1 MRGGRFG
8 TGMNTF
14 MSVHRQTLEADYAAN
29 ARQRA
34 HATQEAMRHA
44 APSDALGNGRLAS
57 LSDVKAS
64 GLFNNDG
71 IFLGGLDGRLLFYG
85 GDAPIMTIART
96 GAGKGRDLIL
106 PNLAH
111 LRDRSLIVCDPK
123 DGENAFVAAAHRRDT
138 LGHKVVFLNPFGING
153 DQFPDTKINP
163 FSLLLNIVRSGARID
178 SEAAEIAHILIPR
191 PVKASGDEWVR
202 SGSLRLTATVLE
214 YLAIF
219 DSENC
224 TPQRLWSFANSSGFD
239 LGAQFAMME
248 TCGIPSIEGRA
259 ASFNLVRH
267 DAPKQWEAYKS
278 ALADALEPFAPDG
291 ALAVSTSANEFDLR
305 RLKHELVTIFLIV
318 PSRKLAAAA
327 SWIALQMNNAI
338 ETIADERGPVRTS
351 FVLDEFAQLPPIEAV
366 TKATRLYRSKGI
378 QLWFFAQSRYSIR
391 ERYPEVLA
399 REFEEQAGIV
409 TMRAIGESDLI
420 RDLELW
426 SGNRTILNRGVS
438 HNGGTVE
445 TAAANLG
452 ESKRS
457 VLQAEDILSLGLSK
471 QIIKVA
477 TMPHLIVSDCVPF
490 YAVDPWRHQLG
501 DVRALHR
508 GECA

>member
-14 MSVHRQTLEADYAAN
+14 MSVHRQTLEADHT
-29 ARQRA
+29 ARARERA
-34 HATQEAMRHA
+34 HAMENAMRNA
-44 APSDALGNGRLAS
+44 APSQALGNGRLAT
-57 LSDVKAS
+57 LHDVKAS
-64 GLFNNDG
+64 DLFNNDG
-71 IFLGGLDGRLLFYG
+71 IFLGGLNGRLLFYG

-123 DGENAFVAAAHRRDT
+123 DGENAFVSAAHRRDT

-163 FSLLLNIVRSGARID
+163 FNLLLNIVRSGARID

-291 ALAVSTSANEFDLR
+291 ALAVATSANEFDLR

-327 SWIALQMNNAI
+327 SWIALQINNAI

-351 FVLDEFAQLPPIEAV
+351 FILDEFAQLPPIEAV

-378 QLWFFAQSRYSIR
+378 QLWFFAQSRYSLR

-399 REFEEQAGIV
+399 REFEEQAGVV

-420 RDLELW
+420 RDLELL

-457 VLQAEDILSLGLSK
+457 VLQAEDILSLGLTK

-508 GECA
+508 GECG

>member
-1 MRGGRFG
+1 
-8 TGMNTF
+8 MNFF
-14 MSVHRQTLEADYAAN
+14 MSVHRQTLEADHAARSRER
-29 ARQRA
+29 ARA
-34 HATQEAMRHA
+34 MEDAMRRA
-44 APSDALGNGRLAS
+44 TPSDALGHGRLAT
-57 LSDVKAS
+57 LGDVQAS
-64 GLFNNDG
+64 GLFGNDG
-71 IFLGGLDGRLLFYG
+71 IFLGGLDGRLLFYR
-85 GDAPIMTIART
+85 GDAPLMTYART
-96 GAGKGRDLIL
+96 GSGKGRDLIL

-123 DGENAFVAAAHRRDT
+123 DGENAFVSAAHRRDT

-163 FSLLLNIVRSGARID
+163 FNLLVNIVRSGARID
-178 SEAAEIAHILIPR
+178 SEASEIAHILIPR
-191 PVKASGDEWVR
+191 PVKSGGEEWVR
-202 SGSLRLTATVLE
+202 SGALRLTATVLE

-224 TPQRLWSFANSSGFD
+224 TPSRLWSFANSSGFD

-248 TCGIPSIEGRA
+248 TCGVPSIEGRT
-259 ASFNLVRH
+259 ASFNLVRA

-291 ALAVSTSANEFDLR
+291 GLANATSANEFDLR
-305 RLKHELVTIFLIV
+305 RLKREFVTVYLIV
-318 PSRKLAAAA
+318 PSRKLAASA
-327 SWIALQMNNAI
+327 SWIALQINNAI

-351 FVLDEFAQLPPIEAV
+351 FILDEFAQLPPIEAV

-399 REFEEQAGIV
+399 REFEEQAGVV

-420 RDLELW
+420 RDLELL

-457 VLQAEDILSLGLSK
+457 VLQAEDILSLGLTK

-490 YAVDPWRHQLG
+490 FAVDPWKNQIG

-508 GECA
+508 GEFE

>member
-14 MSVHRQTLEADYAAN
+14 MSVHRQTLEADHAAR
-29 ARQRA
+29 AREHAR
-34 HATQEAMRHA
+34 ATQEAMRHA
-44 APSDALGNGRLAS
+44 APSDALGNGRLAT
-57 LSDVKAS
+57 LHDVKAS

-163 FSLLLNIVRSGARID
+163 FNLLLNIVRSGARID
-178 SEAAEIAHILIPR
+178 SEASEIAHILIPR

-202 SGSLRLTATVLE
+202 SGALRLTATVLE

-219 DSENC
+219 DPENC
-224 TPQRLWSFANSSGFD
+224 TPSRLWSFANSSGFD

-248 TCGIPSIEGRA
+248 KCGIPSIEGRA

-267 DAPKQWEAYKS
+267 DAPKQWEAYKA
-278 ALADALEPFAPDG
+278 ALADALEPFAPEG
-291 ALAVSTSANEFDLR
+291 ALEVATSANEFDLR

-327 SWIALQMNNAI
+327 SWIALQINNAI

-351 FVLDEFAQLPPIEAV
+351 FILDEFAQLPPIEAV

-420 RDLELW
+420 RDLELL

-457 VLQAEDILSLGLSK
+457 VLQAEDILSLGLTK

-477 TMPHLIVSDCVPF
+477 TMPHLIVADCVPF

-508 GECA
+508 GDFR

>member
-8 TGMNTF
+8 TGMNMF
-14 MSVHRQTLEADYAAN
+14 MSVHRQTLEADHAAR
-29 ARQRA
+29 ARERA
-34 HATQEAMRHA
+34 RAMEEAMRRA
-44 APSDALGNGRLAS
+44 TPSDALGHGRLAT
-57 LSDVKAS
+57 LADVDAS

-71 IFLGGLDGRLLFYG
+71 IFLGGLDGRLLFYR

-123 DGENAFVAAAHRRDT
+123 DGENAFVSAAHRRDT

-163 FSLLLNIVRSGARID
+163 FNLLVNIVRSGARID
-178 SEAAEIAHILIPR
+178 SEASEIAHILIPR
-191 PVKASGDEWVR
+191 PVKSGGEEWVR
-202 SGSLRLTATVLE
+202 SGALRLTATVLE

-224 TPQRLWSFANSSGFD
+224 TPSRLWSFANSSGFD

-248 TCGIPSIEGRA
+248 TCGVPSIEGRA
-259 ASFNLVRH
+259 ASFNLVRA

-291 ALAVSTSANEFDLR
+291 ALANATSANEFDLR
-305 RLKHELVTIFLIV
+305 RLKREFVTVYLIV
-318 PSRKLAAAA
+318 PSRKLAASA
-327 SWIALQMNNAI
+327 SWIALQINNAI

-351 FVLDEFAQLPPIEAV
+351 FILDEFAQLPPIEAV

-399 REFEEQAGIV
+399 REFEEQAGVV

-420 RDLELW
+420 RDLELL

-457 VLQAEDILSLGLSK
+457 VLQAEDILSLGLTK

-490 YAVDPWRHQLG
+490 LAVDPWKNQIG

-508 GECA
+508 GEFE

>member
-14 MSVHRQTLEADYAAN
+14 MSVHRQTLEADHAAR
-29 ARQRA
+29 ARERA
-34 HATQEAMRHA
+34 RAMEDAMRHA
-44 APSDALGNGRLAS
+44 APSQALGNGRLAT
-57 LSDVKAS
+57 LHDVKAS

-163 FSLLLNIVRSGARID
+163 FNLLLNIVRSGARID

-291 ALAVSTSANEFDLR
+291 ALAVATSANEFDLR

-327 SWIALQMNNAI
+327 SWIALQINNAI
-338 ETIADERGPVRTS
+338 ETIADERGPVRTT
-351 FVLDEFAQLPPIEAV
+351 FILDEFAQLPPIEAV

-399 REFEEQAGIV
+399 REFEEQAGVV

-420 RDLELW
+420 RDLELL

-457 VLQAEDILSLGLSK
+457 VLQAEDILSLGLTK

-490 YAVDPWRHQLG
+490 YTVDPWRDQLG
-501 DVRALHR
+501 DVRALHK
-508 GECA
+508 GFL

>member
-14 MSVHRQTLEADYAAN
+14 MSVHRQTLEADHAAR
-29 ARQRA
+29 ARERA
-34 HATQEAMRHA
+34 HAMENAMRHA
-44 APSDALGNGRLAS
+44 APSQALGNGRLAS
-57 LSDVKAS
+57 LHDVKAS

-163 FSLLLNIVRSGARID
+163 FNLLLNIVRSGARID

-202 SGSLRLTATVLE
+202 SGALRLTATVLE

-224 TPQRLWSFANSSGFD
+224 TPARLWSFANSSGFD

-291 ALAVSTSANEFDLR
+291 ALAVATSANEFDLR

-327 SWIALQMNNAI
+327 SWIALQINNAI

-351 FVLDEFAQLPPIEAV
+351 FILDEFAQLPPIEAV

-399 REFEEQAGIV
+399 REFEEQAGVV

-420 RDLELW
+420 RDLELL

-457 VLQAEDILSLGLSK
+457 VLQAEDILSLGLTK

-501 DVRALHR
+501 DVRTLHR
-508 GECA
+508 GECG

>member
-8 TGMNTF
+8 TGMNFF
-14 MSVHRQTLEADYAAN
+14 MSVHRQTLEADHAAR
-29 ARQRA
+29 ARERA
-34 HATQEAMRHA
+34 RAMEDAMRRA
-44 APSDALGNGRLAS
+44 TPSDALGHGRLAT
-57 LSDVKAS
+57 LGDVNAS
-64 GLFNNDG
+64 GLFGDDG
-71 IFLGGLDGRLLFYG
+71 IFLGGLDGRLLFYR
-85 GDAPIMTIART
+85 GDAPLMTYART
-96 GAGKGRDLIL
+96 GSGKGRDLIL

-123 DGENAFVAAAHRRDT
+123 DGENAFVSAAHRRDT

-153 DQFPDTKINP
+153 DGFPNTKINP
-163 FSLLLNIVRSGARID
+163 FNLLVNIVRSGARID
-178 SEAAEIAHILIPR
+178 SEASEIAHILIPR
-191 PVKASGDEWVR
+191 PVKASGEEWVR
-202 SGSLRLTATVLE
+202 SGALRLTATVLE

-224 TPQRLWSFANSSGFD
+224 TPSRLWSFANSSGFD
-239 LGAQFAMME
+239 LAAQFAMME
-248 TCGIPSIEGRA
+248 TCGVPSIEGRA
-259 ASFNLVRH
+259 ASFNLVRS

-291 ALAVSTSANEFDLR
+291 ALANATSANEFDLR
-305 RLKHELVTIFLIV
+305 RLKREFVAVYLIV
-318 PSRKLAAAA
+318 PSRKLAASA
-327 SWIALQMNNAI
+327 SWIALQINNAI
-338 ETIADERGPVRTS
+338 ETIADERGPVRTT
-351 FVLDEFAQLPPIEAV
+351 FILDEFAQLPPIEAV
-366 TKATRLYRSKGI
+366 TKAIRLYRSKGI
-378 QLWFFAQSRYSIR
+378 QLWFFAQSRYSLR

-399 REFEEQAGIV
+399 KEFEEQAGIV
-409 TMRAIGESDLI
+409 TMRSIGESDMI

-457 VLQAEDILSLGLSK
+457 VLQAEDIIGLGLNR

-490 YAVDPWRHQLG
+490 FAVDPWRNQIG

-508 GECA
+508 GEFE

>member
-8 TGMNTF
+8 TGMNFF
-14 MSVHRQTLEADYAAN
+14 MSVHRQTLEADHAARSRER
-29 ARQRA
+29 ARA
-34 HATQEAMRHA
+34 MEDAMRRA
-44 APSDALGNGRLAS
+44 TPSGALGDGRLATIG
-57 LSDVKAS
+57 DVNAS
-64 GLFNNDG
+64 GLFDNDG
-71 IFLGGLDGRLLFYG
+71 IFLGGLDGRLLFYR
-85 GDAPIMTIART
+85 GDAPLMTYART
-96 GAGKGRDLIL
+96 GSGKGRDLIL

-123 DGENAFVAAAHRRDT
+123 DGENAFVSAAHRRDT

-163 FSLLLNIVRSGARID
+163 FNLLVNIVRSGARID
-178 SEAAEIAHILIPR
+178 SEASEIAHILIPR
-191 PVKASGDEWVR
+191 PVKSGGEEWVR
-202 SGSLRLTATVLE
+202 SGALRLTATVLE

-224 TPQRLWSFANSSGFD
+224 TPSRLWSFANSSGFD

-248 TCGIPSIEGRA
+248 TCGVPSIEGRT
-259 ASFNLVRH
+259 ASFNLVRA

-291 ALAVSTSANEFDLR
+291 GLANATSANEFDLR
-305 RLKHELVTIFLIV
+305 RLKREFVTVYLIV
-318 PSRKLAAAA
+318 PSRKLAASA
-327 SWIALQMNNAI
+327 SWIALQINNAI

-351 FVLDEFAQLPPIEAV
+351 FILDEFAQLPPIEAV

-399 REFEEQAGIV
+399 REFEEQAGVV

-420 RDLELW
+420 RDLELL

-457 VLQAEDILSLGLSK
+457 VLQAEDILSLGLTK

-490 YAVDPWRHQLG
+490 FAVDPWKNQIG

-508 GECA
+508 GEME

>member
-1 MRGGRFG
+1 
-8 TGMNTF
+8 
-14 MSVHRQTLEADYAAN
+14 MSVHRQTLEADHAAR
-29 ARQRA
+29 ARERA
-34 HATQEAMRHA
+34 RAMEEAMRRA
-44 APSDALGNGRLAS
+44 TPSDALGHGRLAT
-57 LSDVKAS
+57 LADVDAS

-71 IFLGGLDGRLLFYG
+71 IFLGGLDGRLLFYR

-123 DGENAFVAAAHRRDT
+123 DGENAFVSAAHRRDT

-163 FSLLLNIVRSGARID
+163 FNLLVNIVRSGARID
-178 SEAAEIAHILIPR
+178 SEASEIAHILIPR
-191 PVKASGDEWVR
+191 PVKSGGEEWVR
-202 SGSLRLTATVLE
+202 SGALRLTATVLE

-224 TPQRLWSFANSSGFD
+224 TPSRLWSFANSSGFD

-248 TCGIPSIEGRA
+248 TCGVPSIEGRA
-259 ASFNLVRH
+259 ASFNLVRA

-291 ALAVSTSANEFDLR
+291 ALANATSANEFDLR
-305 RLKHELVTIFLIV
+305 RLKREFVTVYLIV
-318 PSRKLAAAA
+318 PSRKLAASA
-327 SWIALQMNNAI
+327 SWIALQINNAI

-351 FVLDEFAQLPPIEAV
+351 FILDEFAQLPPIEAV

-399 REFEEQAGIV
+399 REFEEQAGVV

-420 RDLELW
+420 RDLELL

-457 VLQAEDILSLGLSK
+457 VLQAEDILSLGLAK

-490 YAVDPWRHQLG
+490 LAVDPWKYQIG

-508 GECA
+508 GEFE

>member
-1 MRGGRFG
+1 M
-8 TGMNTF
+8 
-14 MSVHRQTLEADYAAN
+14 
-29 ARQRA
+29 
-34 HATQEAMRHA
+34 
-44 APSDALGNGRLAS
+44 PNGRLAN

-64 GLFNNDG
+64 GLFNDDG

-163 FSLLLNIVRSGARID
+163 FNLLLNIVRSGARID

-291 ALAVSTSANEFDLR
+291 ALAVATSANEFDLR

-327 SWIALQMNNAI
+327 SWIALQINNAI

-351 FVLDEFAQLPPIEAV
+351 FILDEFAQLPPIEAV

-399 REFEEQAGIV
+399 REFEEQAGVV

-420 RDLELW
+420 RDLELL

-457 VLQAEDILSLGLSK
+457 VLQAEDILSLGLTK

-508 GECA
+508 GECG

>member
-8 TGMNTF
+8 TGMNFF
-14 MSVHRQTLEADYAAN
+14 MSVHRQTLEADHAARSRER
-29 ARQRA
+29 ARA
-34 HATQEAMRHA
+34 MEDAMRRA
-44 APSDALGNGRLAS
+44 TPSDALGHGRLAT
-57 LSDVKAS
+57 LGDVQAS
-64 GLFNNDG
+64 GLFGNDG
-71 IFLGGLDGRLLFYG
+71 IFLGGLDGRLLFYR
-85 GDAPIMTIART
+85 GDAPLMTYART
-96 GAGKGRDLIL
+96 GSGKGRDLIL

-123 DGENAFVAAAHRRDT
+123 DGENAFVSAAHRRDT

-163 FSLLLNIVRSGARID
+163 FNLLVNIVRSGARID
-178 SEAAEIAHILIPR
+178 SEASEIAHILIPR
-191 PVKASGDEWVR
+191 PVKSGGEEWVR
-202 SGSLRLTATVLE
+202 SGALRLTATVLE

-224 TPQRLWSFANSSGFD
+224 TPSRLWSFANSSGFD

-248 TCGIPSIEGRA
+248 TCGVPSIEGRT
-259 ASFNLVRH
+259 ASFNLVRA

-291 ALAVSTSANEFDLR
+291 GLANATSANEFDLR
-305 RLKHELVTIFLIV
+305 RLKREFVTVYLIV
-318 PSRKLAAAA
+318 PSRKLAASA
-327 SWIALQMNNAI
+327 SWIALQINNAI

-351 FVLDEFAQLPPIEAV
+351 FILDEFAQLPPIEAV

-399 REFEEQAGIV
+399 REFEEQAGVV

-420 RDLELW
+420 RDLELL

-457 VLQAEDILSLGLSK
+457 VLQAEDILSLGLTK

-490 YAVDPWRHQLG
+490 FAVDPWKNQIG

-508 GECA
+508 GEFE

>member
-14 MSVHRQTLEADYAAN
+14 MSVHRQTLEADHAAR
-29 ARQRA
+29 AREHAR
-34 HATQEAMRHA
+34 ATQEAMRHA
-44 APSDALGNGRLAS
+44 APSDALGNGRLAT
-57 LSDVKAS
+57 LHDVKAS

-123 DGENAFVAAAHRRDT
+123 DGENAFVSAAHRRDT

-163 FSLLLNIVRSGARID
+163 FNLLLNIVRSGARID

-214 YLAIF
+214 FRAIF
-219 DSENC
+219 DPENC

-278 ALADALEPFAPDG
+278 TLADALEPFAPDG
-291 ALAVSTSANEFDLR
+291 ALAVATSANEFDLR

-327 SWIALQMNNAI
+327 SWIALQINNAI

-351 FVLDEFAQLPPIEAV
+351 FILDEFAQLPPIEAV

-378 QLWFFAQSRYSIR
+378 QLWFFAQSRYSLR

-399 REFEEQAGIV
+399 REFEEQAGVV

-420 RDLELW
+420 RDLELL

-457 VLQAEDILSLGLSK
+457 VLQAEDILSLGLTK

-477 TMPHLIVSDCVPF
+477 TMPHLIVADCVPF

-508 GECA
+508 GECG

>member
-14 MSVHRQTLEADYAAN
+14 MSVHRQTLEADHAAR
-29 ARQRA
+29 AREHAR
-34 HATQEAMRHA
+34 ATQEAMRHA
-44 APSDALGNGRLAS
+44 APSDALGNGRLAT
-57 LSDVKAS
+57 LHDVKAS

-163 FSLLLNIVRSGARID
+163 FNLLLNIVRNGARID

-202 SGSLRLTATVLE
+202 SGALRLTATVLE

-224 TPQRLWSFANSSGFD
+224 TPARLWSFANSSGFD

-248 TCGIPSIEGRA
+248 KCGIPSIEGRA

-291 ALAVSTSANEFDLR
+291 ALAVATSANEFDLR

-327 SWIALQMNNAI
+327 SWIALQINNAI

-351 FVLDEFAQLPPIEAV
+351 FILDEFAQLPPIEAV

-399 REFEEQAGIV
+399 REFEEQAGVV

-420 RDLELW
+420 RDLELL

-457 VLQAEDILSLGLSK
+457 VLQAEDILSLGLTK

-508 GECA
+508 GECG

>member
-1 MRGGRFG
+1 MR
-8 TGMNTF
+8 
-14 MSVHRQTLEADYAAN
+14 
-29 ARQRA
+29 RA
-34 HATQEAMRHA
+34 T
-44 APSDALGNGRLAS
+44 PSDALGHGRLAT
-57 LSDVKAS
+57 LGDVQAS
-64 GLFNNDG
+64 GLFGNDG
-71 IFLGGLDGRLLFYG
+71 IFLGGLDGRLLFYR
-85 GDAPIMTIART
+85 GDAPLMTYART
-96 GAGKGRDLIL
+96 GSGKGRDLIL

-123 DGENAFVAAAHRRDT
+123 DGENAFVSAAHRRDT

-163 FSLLLNIVRSGARID
+163 FNLLVNIVRSGARID
-178 SEAAEIAHILIPR
+178 SEASEIAHILIPR
-191 PVKASGDEWVR
+191 PVKSGGEEWVR
-202 SGSLRLTATVLE
+202 SGALRLTATVLE

-224 TPQRLWSFANSSGFD
+224 TPSRLWSFANSSGFD

-248 TCGIPSIEGRA
+248 TCGVPSIEGRT
-259 ASFNLVRH
+259 ASFNLVRA

-291 ALAVSTSANEFDLR
+291 GLANATSANEFDLR
-305 RLKHELVTIFLIV
+305 RLKREFVTVYLIV
-318 PSRKLAAAA
+318 PSRKLAASA
-327 SWIALQMNNAI
+327 SWIALQINNAI

-351 FVLDEFAQLPPIEAV
+351 FILDEFAQLPPIEAV

-399 REFEEQAGIV
+399 REFEEQAGVV

-420 RDLELW
+420 RDLELL

-457 VLQAEDILSLGLSK
+457 VLQAEDILSLGLTK

-490 YAVDPWRHQLG
+490 FAVDPWKNQIG

-508 GECA
+508 GEFE

>member
-8 TGMNTF
+8 TGMNFF
-14 MSVHRQTLEADYAAN
+14 MSVHRQTLEADHAAR
-29 ARQRA
+29 ARERA
-34 HATQEAMRHA
+34 RAMEDAMRRA
-44 APSDALGNGRLAS
+44 TPSDALGHGRLAT
-57 LSDVKAS
+57 LRDVDAS
-64 GLFNNDG
+64 GLFGNDG
-71 IFLGGLDGRLLFYG
+71 IFLGGLNGRLLFYR
-85 GDAPIMTIART
+85 GDAPLMTYART
-96 GAGKGRDLIL
+96 GSGKGRDLIL

-123 DGENAFVAAAHRRDT
+123 DGENAFATAAHRRDT

-153 DQFPDTKINP
+153 DQFPNTKINP
-163 FSLLLNIVRSGARID
+163 FNLLVNIVRSGARID
-178 SEAAEIAHILIPR
+178 SEASEIAHILIPR
-191 PVKASGDEWVR
+191 PVKSDGESWVR
-202 SGSLRLTATVLE
+202 SGTLRLTATVLE

-248 TCGIPSIEGRA
+248 TCGVASIEGRA

-291 ALAVSTSANEFDLR
+291 ALAVATSANEFDLR
-305 RLKHELVTIFLIV
+305 QLKHEFVTIFLIV
-318 PSRKLAAAA
+318 PSRKLAASA
-327 SWIALQMNNAI
+327 SWIALQINNAI
-338 ETIADERGPVRTS
+338 ETVADERGPVRTS
-351 FVLDEFAQLPPIEAV
+351 FILDEFAQLPPIEAV

-378 QLWFFAQSRYSIR
+378 QLWFFAQSRYSLR

-409 TMRAIGESDLI
+409 TMRSIGESDMI
-420 RDLELW
+420 RDLELL
-426 SGNRTILNRGVS
+426 SGNKTILNRGVS

-457 VLQAEDILSLGLSK
+457 VLQAEDIISLGATR

-490 YAVDPWRHQLG
+490 FAVDPWKHQIG

-508 GECA
+508 GEFE

>member
-8 TGMNTF
+8 TGMNFF
-14 MSVHRQTLEADYAAN
+14 MSVHRQTLEADHAARSRER
-29 ARQRA
+29 ARA
-34 HATQEAMRHA
+34 MEDAMRRA
-44 APSDALGNGRLAS
+44 TPSDALGHGRLAT
-57 LSDVKAS
+57 LGDVQAS
-64 GLFNNDG
+64 GLFGNDG
-71 IFLGGLDGRLLFYG
+71 IFLGGLDGRLLFYR
-85 GDAPIMTIART
+85 GDAPLMTYART
-96 GAGKGRDLIL
+96 GSGKGRDLIL

-123 DGENAFVAAAHRRDT
+123 DGENAFVSAAHRRDT

-163 FSLLLNIVRSGARID
+163 FNLLVNIVRSGARID
-178 SEAAEIAHILIPR
+178 SEASEIAHILIPR
-191 PVKASGDEWVR
+191 PVKSGGEEWVR
-202 SGSLRLTATVLE
+202 SGALRLTATVLE

-224 TPQRLWSFANSSGFD
+224 TPSRLWSFANSSGFD

-248 TCGIPSIEGRA
+248 TCGVPSIEGRT
-259 ASFNLVRH
+259 ASFNLVRA

-291 ALAVSTSANEFDLR
+291 GLANATSANEFDLR
-305 RLKHELVTIFLIV
+305 RLKREFVTVYLIV
-318 PSRKLAAAA
+318 PSRKLAASA
-327 SWIALQMNNAI
+327 SWIALQINNAI

-351 FVLDEFAQLPPIEAV
+351 FILDEFAQLPPIEAV

-399 REFEEQAGIV
+399 REFEEQAGVV

-420 RDLELW
+420 RDLELL

-457 VLQAEDILSLGLSK
+457 VLPKIFSASASPSK
-471 QIIKVA
+471 SSKSQPCRI
-477 TMPHLIVSDCVPF
+477 
-490 YAVDPWRHQLG
+490 
-501 DVRALHR
+501 
-508 GECA
+508 